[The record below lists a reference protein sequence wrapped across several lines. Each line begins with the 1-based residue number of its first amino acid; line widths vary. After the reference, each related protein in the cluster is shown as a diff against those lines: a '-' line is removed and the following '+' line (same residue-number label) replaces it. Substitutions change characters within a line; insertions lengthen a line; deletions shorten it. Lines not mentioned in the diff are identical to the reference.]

1 VQKIPKMSNGIS
13 ALELKADDARKILAA
28 KMHLGSNNCNYQM
41 NQYVFKRQSTGSHVF
56 DISKMWEKIT
66 LAARIIA
73 AIDNPAD
80 VCIVSS
86 KDIGQRA
93 TIKCAKFIQGTSMNG
108 RFSPG
113 SFTNHSQAGF
123 REPRLIIVTDPTVDH
138 QAIREASYVNI
149 PVVALCD
156 ADSPIKYI
164 DVCIP
169 CNNKSAHGVGIAYWF
184 LAREVQRLKG
194 TLSRSEE
201 WNVMPDLFFYRN
213 PDEIKKQEEE
223 EHKAA
228 ADEQNDAVA
237 ADGHEDFQAEQTW
250 EGETA
255 NNAPAQVEDW
265 SAQPAQQAQDWTA
278 ETAGGNQ
285 DWAQADAGQGW

>member
-1 VQKIPKMSNGIS
+1 MSNGIS

-41 NQYVFKRQSTGSHVF
+41 NQYVFKRSSTGAHVF

-93 TIKCAKFIQGTSMNG
+93 TIKCAKFLQGTSMNG

-113 SFTNHSQAGF
+113 SFTNHSQAGY

-169 CNNKSAHGVGIAYWF
+169 CNNKSAHGVGLAYWF

-194 TLSRSEE
+194 HISRAEE

-228 ADEQNDAVA
+228 ADEQADAVV
-237 ADGHEDFQAEQTW
+237 ADGHDEFQAEQTW
-250 EGETA
+250 EAEAG
-255 NNAPAQVEDW
+255 NNQPQQVEDW
-265 SAQPAQQAQDWTA
+265 SAQPAAQAQDWTA
-278 ETAGGNQ
+278 ETAGANQ

>member
-1 VQKIPKMSNGIS
+1 MSNGIS

-41 NQYVFKRQSTGSHVF
+41 NQYVFKRSSAGAHVF

-93 TIKCAKFIQGTSMNG
+93 TIKCAKFLQGTSMNG

-113 SFTNHSQAGF
+113 SFTNHSQAGY

-169 CNNKSAHGVGIAYWF
+169 CNNKSAHGVGLAYWF

-194 TLSRSEE
+194 HISRAEE

-228 ADEQNDAVA
+228 ADEQADAVV
-237 ADGHEDFQAEQTW
+237 ADGHDEFQAEQTW
-250 EGETA
+250 EAEAG
-255 NNAPAQVEDW
+255 NNQPQQVEDW
-265 SAQPAQQAQDWTA
+265 SAQPAAQAQDWTA
-278 ETAGGNQ
+278 ETAGANQ

>member
-1 VQKIPKMSNGIS
+1 MSNGIS
-13 ALELKADDARKILAA
+13 ALELKSDDARKILAA

-41 NQYVFKRQSTGSHVF
+41 NQYVWKRAASGAHVF

-73 AIDNPAD
+73 AIDNPED

-93 TIKCAKFIQGTSMNG
+93 TIKCAKFLKGTSMNG

-123 REPRLIIVTDPTVDH
+123 REPRLIIVTDPAVDH

-169 CNNKSAHGVGIAYWF
+169 CNNKSAHGVGLAYWF

-194 TLSRSEE
+194 SLSRSEE

-213 PDEIKKQEEE
+213 PDEIKKQEEDE
-223 EHKAA
+223 QKAA

-237 ADGHEDFQAEQTW
+237 VDAAEDYQGEQNWDGEQ
-250 EGETA
+250 A
-255 NNAPAQVEDW
+255 NNPAGQTEDW
-265 SAQPAQQAQDWTA
+265 AAQPAAQTQDWTA
-278 ETAGGNQ
+278 ETGTGNQ

>member
-1 VQKIPKMSNGIS
+1 MSNGIS

-41 NQYVFKRQSTGSHVF
+41 NQYVFKRQNAGSHVF

-169 CNNKSAHGVGIAYWF
+169 CNNKSAHGVGLAYWF

-228 ADEQNDAVA
+228 AEDQQDAVA

>member
-1 VQKIPKMSNGIS
+1 MSNGIS

-41 NQYVFKRQSTGSHVF
+41 NQYVFKRSNAGAHVF

-93 TIKCAKFIQGTSMNG
+93 TIKCAKFLQGTSMNG

-113 SFTNHSQAGF
+113 SFTNHSQAGY
-123 REPRLIIVTDPTVDH
+123 REPRLIIVTDPSVDH

-169 CNNKSAHGVGIAYWF
+169 CNNKSAHGVGLAYWF

-194 TLSRSEE
+194 HISRAEE

-228 ADEQNDAVA
+228 ADEQQDAVA
-237 ADGHEDFQAEQTW
+237 ADGHDDFQAEQTW
-250 EGETA
+250 EAEAG
-255 NNAPAQVEDW
+255 NNQPQQVEDW
-265 SAQPAQQAQDWTA
+265 SAQPAAQAQDWTA

>member
-1 VQKIPKMSNGIS
+1 MGRPKRNFLKKAKKVQKKNYQKPTKNMSNGHS

-41 NQYVFKRQSTGSHVF
+41 NQYVFKRSSTGAHVF

-73 AIDNPAD
+73 AIDNPED

-93 TIKCAKFIQGTSMNG
+93 TIKCAKFLKGTSMNG

-123 REPRLIIVTDPTVDH
+123 REPRLIIVTDPAVDH

-169 CNNKSAHGVGIAYWF
+169 CNNKSAHGVGLIYW
-184 LAREVQRLKG
+184 LLSREVMRLKG
-194 TLSRSEE
+194 HISRSEE
-201 WNVMPDLFFYRN
+201 WSVMPDLFFYRN
-213 PDEIKKQEEE
+213 LEEIRKQEEE
-223 EHKAA
+223 ERKV
-228 ADEQNDAVA
+228 ADE
-237 ADGHEDFQAEQTW
+237 E
-250 EGETA
+250 A
-255 NNAPAQVEDW
+255 NQVTM
-265 SAQPAQQAQDWTA
+265 Q
-278 ETAGGNQ
+278 
-285 DWAQADAGQGW
+285 

>member
-1 VQKIPKMSNGIS
+1 MSNGIS

-28 KMHLGSNNCNYQM
+28 KMHLGSQNCNYQM
-41 NQYVFKRQSTGSHVF
+41 NQYVYKRSSGGAHVF

-93 TIKCAKFIQGTSMNG
+93 TIKCAKFLQGTSMNG

-113 SFTNHSQAGF
+113 SFTNHSQAGY

-169 CNNKSAHGVGIAYWF
+169 CNNKSAHGVGLAYWF

-194 TLSRSEE
+194 HISRAEE

-213 PDEIKKQEEE
+213 PEEIKKQEED

-228 ADEQNDAVA
+228 ADEQQDAVA
-237 ADGHEDFQAEQTW
+237 ADGHDDFQGEQNWEAEA
-250 EGETA
+250 G
-255 NNAPAQVEDW
+255 NNQPQQVEDW
-265 SAQPAQQAQDWTA
+265 SAQPAAQAQDWTA

>member
-1 VQKIPKMSNGIS
+1 MSNGIS

-41 NQYVFKRQSTGSHVF
+41 NQYVFKRQNAGSHVF

-169 CNNKSAHGVGIAYWF
+169 CNNKSAHGVGLAYWF

-194 TLSRSEE
+194 HISRAEE

-228 ADEQNDAVA
+228 ADEQADAVV
-237 ADGHEDFQAEQTW
+237 ADGHDEFQAEQTW
-250 EGETA
+250 EAEAG
-255 NNAPAQVEDW
+255 NNQPQQVEDW
-265 SAQPAQQAQDWTA
+265 SAQPAAQAQDWTA
-278 ETAGGNQ
+278 ETAGANQ

>member
-1 VQKIPKMSNGIS
+1 MSGGSS

-41 NQYVFKRQSTGSHVF
+41 NQYVFKRSAGGAHVF
-56 DISKMWEKIT
+56 DIQKMWEKIN

-93 TIKCAKFIQGTSMNG
+93 TLKAAKFIQATSMNG

-123 REPRLIIVTDPTVDH
+123 REPRVLIITDPAVDH

-149 PVVALCD
+149 PVISLCD

-169 CNNKSAHGVGIAYWF
+169 CNNKSAHGVGLAYWF

-194 TLSRSEE
+194 HISRAEE

-223 EHKAA
+223 ETKAA
-228 ADEQNDAVA
+228 ADEQQ
-237 ADGHEDFQAEQTW
+237 ADNAEHAEDFPVEQTW
-250 EGETA
+250 EADAGA
-255 NNAPAQVEDW
+255 AQPAQVEDW
-265 SAQPAQQAQDWTA
+265 SAQPAAANQDWTA
-278 ETAGGNQ
+278 ETTPGTNQ
-285 DWAQADAGQGW
+285 DWAQAEAGNGW

>member
-1 VQKIPKMSNGIS
+1 MSNGIS

-41 NQYVFKRQSTGSHVF
+41 NQYVFKRSSTGAHVF

-93 TIKCAKFIQGTSMNG
+93 TIKCAKFLQGTSMNG

-113 SFTNHSQAGF
+113 SFTNHSQAGY

-169 CNNKSAHGVGIAYWF
+169 CNNKSAHGVGLAYWF

-194 TLSRSEE
+194 HISRAEE

>member
-1 VQKIPKMSNGIS
+1 
-13 ALELKADDARKILAA
+13 
-28 KMHLGSNNCNYQM
+28 M
-41 NQYVFKRQSTGSHVF
+41 NQYVFKRAPSGAHIF
-56 DISKMWEKIT
+56 DVNKCWEKIN

-93 TIKCAKFIQGTSMNG
+93 TLKAAKFIQATSMNG

-156 ADSPIKYI
+156 ADSPLKYM
-164 DVCIP
+164 DCVIP
-169 CNNKSAHGVGIAYWF
+169 CNNRAPHAIGLAY
-184 LAREVQRLKG
+184 
-194 TLSRSEE
+194 
-201 WNVMPDLFFYRN
+201 
-213 PDEIKKQEEE
+213 
-223 EHKAA
+223 
-228 ADEQNDAVA
+228 
-237 ADGHEDFQAEQTW
+237 
-250 EGETA
+250 
-255 NNAPAQVEDW
+255 
-265 SAQPAQQAQDWTA
+265 
-278 ETAGGNQ
+278 
-285 DWAQADAGQGW
+285 

>member
-1 VQKIPKMSNGIS
+1 MGKKLLAS
-13 ALELKADDARKILAA
+13 KA
-28 KMHLGSNNCNYQM
+28 HLGFQNCQYQM
-41 NQYVFKRQSTGSHVF
+41 KQYTYKRAASGAHIF
-56 DISKMWEKIT
+56 DLNKQWEKIV

-73 AIDNPAD
+73 AIDNPQD
-80 VCIVSS
+80 VCVVSV

-93 TIKCAKFIQGTSMNG
+93 ILKFAKFVRATSCAS

-113 SFTNHSQAGF
+113 TFTNHSQAGF
-123 REPRLIIVTDPTVDH
+123 REPRLIIVTDPSVDH

-149 PVVALCD
+149 PVVSLCD

-169 CNNKSAHGVGIAYWF
+169 CNNKSAHGVGLAYWF

-194 TLSRSEE
+194 SLSRSEE

-213 PDEIKKQEEE
+213 PDEIKKQEEDE
-223 EHKAA
+223 QKAA

-237 ADGHEDFQAEQTW
+237 E
-250 EGETA
+250 
-255 NNAPAQVEDW
+255 NVEDY
-265 SAQPAQQAQDWTA
+265 
-278 ETAGGNQ
+278 
-285 DWAQADAGQGW
+285 QGEQN

>member
-1 VQKIPKMSNGIS
+1 MSSGFP
-13 ALELKADDARKILAA
+13 ALELKSDDARKILAA

-41 NQYVFKRQSTGSHVF
+41 NQYVFKRNAGSGAHVF
-56 DISKMWEKIT
+56 DIQKMWEKIL

-80 VCIVSS
+80 VAIVSS
-86 KDIGQRA
+86 KDVGQRA
-93 TIKCAKFIQGTSMNG
+93 TLKCAKFIRATSMNG

-123 REPRLIIVTDPTVDH
+123 REPRLIIVTDPSVDH

-169 CNNKSAHGVGIAYWF
+169 CNNKSAHGVGLAYWF

-194 TLSRSEE
+194 HVSRTEE
-201 WNVMPDLFFYRN
+201 WDVMPDLFFYRA
-213 PDEIKKQEEE
+213 PEDIKKQEEE
-223 EHKAA
+223 ENKAA
-228 ADEQNDAVA
+228 ADEQADNA
-237 ADGHEDFQAEQTW
+237 ADHAQDDYAVEQTW
-250 EGETA
+250 EE
-255 NNAPAQVEDW
+255 NAPQNTAGQVDDW
-265 SAQPAQQAQDWTA
+265 SAQAPAANQDWTA
-278 ETAGGNQ
+278 EQTAGNA
-285 DWAQADAGQGW
+285 DWAQAEAGNGW

>member
-1 VQKIPKMSNGIS
+1 MSNGIS

-41 NQYVFKRQSTGSHVF
+41 NQYVFKRQNAGSHVF

-169 CNNKSAHGVGIAYWF
+169 CNNKSAHGVGLAYWF

-228 ADEQNDAVA
+228 ADEQQDAVA
-237 ADGHEDFQAEQTW
+237 ADGHDDFQAEQTW
-250 EGETA
+250 EAEAG
-255 NNAPAQVEDW
+255 NNQQAAAVEDW
-265 SAQPAQQAQDWTA
+265 SAQPAAQAQDWTA

>member
-1 VQKIPKMSNGIS
+1 MSNGIS

-41 NQYVFKRQSTGSHVF
+41 NQYVFKRSNAGAHVF
-56 DISKMWEKIT
+56 DVSKMWEKIT

-113 SFTNHSQAGF
+113 SFTNHSQNGF

-138 QAIREASYVNI
+138 QAVREASYVNI

-169 CNNKSAHGVGIAYWF
+169 CNNKSAHGVGLAYWF

-194 TLSRSEE
+194 HISRAEE

-228 ADEQNDAVA
+228 ADEQQDAVA
-237 ADGHEDFQAEQTW
+237 ADGHDDFQAEQTW
-250 EGETA
+250 ETDAG
-255 NNAPAQVEDW
+255 NAQPQQVEDW
-265 SAQPAQQAQDWTA
+265 SAQPAAQAQDWTA

>member
-1 VQKIPKMSNGIS
+1 
-13 ALELKADDARKILAA
+13 
-28 KMHLGSNNCNYQM
+28 
-41 NQYVFKRQSTGSHVF
+41 
-56 DISKMWEKIT
+56 
-66 LAARIIA
+66 
-73 AIDNPAD
+73 
-80 VCIVSS
+80 
-86 KDIGQRA
+86 
-93 TIKCAKFIQGTSMNG
+93 
-108 RFSPG
+108 
-113 SFTNHSQAGF
+113 
-123 REPRLIIVTDPTVDH
+123 
-138 QAIREASYVNI
+138 
-149 PVVALCD
+149 
-156 ADSPIKYI
+156 
-164 DVCIP
+164 
-169 CNNKSAHGVGIAYWF
+169 
-184 LAREVQRLKG
+184 
-194 TLSRSEE
+194 
-201 WNVMPDLFFYRN
+201 MPDLFFYRN

>member
-1 VQKIPKMSNGIS
+1 MSNGIS

-41 NQYVFKRQSTGSHVF
+41 NQYVFKRSSAGAHVF

-93 TIKCAKFIQGTSMNG
+93 TIKCAKFLQGTSMNG

-113 SFTNHSQAGF
+113 SFTNHSQAGY

-169 CNNKSAHGVGIAYWF
+169 CNNKSAHGVGLAYWF

-194 TLSRSEE
+194 HISRAEE

-228 ADEQNDAVA
+228 ADEQADAVV
-237 ADGHEDFQAEQTW
+237 ADGHDEFQAEQTW
-250 EGETA
+250 ETEAG
-255 NNAPAQVEDW
+255 NNQPQQVEDW
-265 SAQPAQQAQDWTA
+265 SAQPAAQAQDWTA
-278 ETAGGNQ
+278 ETAGANQ

>member
-1 VQKIPKMSNGIS
+1 MSNGIS

-41 NQYVFKRQSTGSHVF
+41 NQYVFKRQNAGSHVF

-169 CNNKSAHGVGIAYWF
+169 CNNKSAHGVGLAYWF

-194 TLSRSEE
+194 TLSRAEE

-228 ADEQNDAVA
+228 TDEQQDAVA

-255 NNAPAQVEDW
+255 NNAPQQVEDW